1 MVACFFYQ
9 EYIGLLIPLGVF
21 PYSNEII
28 LKERFSQKWK
38 FIYIH
43 PHGRR
48 KLGKVVD
55 YFCSLTTMWRCGILL
70 HNCLWSPNTQAIS

>member
-28 LKERFSQKWK
+28 LKETVQPKMK
-38 FIYIH
+38 IHIY
-43 PHGRR
+43 
-48 KLGKVVD
+48 
-55 YFCSLTTMWRCGILL
+55 S
-70 HNCLWSPNTQAIS
+70 SPRQTKIG